1 MQSSTNQVFR
11 SFVDQAIEVLQRDA
25 DMLALAVGGSW
36 TTGRMDTFSD
46 LDLVLVSARPIAP
59 DLAQMRAVANKLG
72 VMLSAFRGDHVGE
85 PRLLITLY
93 DNPLL
98 HVDIKFL
105 TTPECYE
112 RVEDPVVVW
121 ERDDLLTNILQQS
134 SAHYPGVD
142 FQWIEDR
149 FWIWVHYAL
158 LKIGRGEYFE
168 ALDFLSFLRGR
179 VIGPLIQLKNSQL
192 PNGVRRIEM
201 TATADE
207 LENLRQTVATPTYTS
222 LVDALK
228 TTVRLYTELRDLLA
242 PADYKLNQEARQAVE
257 QYMNKQFDNTS
268 NAAVN
273 TRENG
278 R

>member
-1 MQSSTNQVFR
+1 
-11 SFVDQAIEVLQRDA
+11 
-25 DMLALAVGGSW
+25 
-36 TTGRMDTFSD
+36 
-46 LDLVLVSARPIAP
+46 
-59 DLAQMRAVANKLG
+59 MRAVADKLG

-85 PRLLITLY
+85 SRLLIALY

-121 ERDDLLTNILQQS
+121 ERDLLLTNILQQS

-142 FQWIEDR
+142 FEWIEDR
-149 FWIWVHYAL
+149 FWTWVHYAL

-168 ALDFLSFLRGR
+168 ALDFLSFLRSR
-179 VIGPLIQLKNSQL
+179 VIGPLIQLKNGQL

-201 TATADE
+201 TATADD
-207 LENLRQTVATPTYTS
+207 LETLRQTVATPTYTS

-228 TTVRLYTELRDLLA
+228 AIIRLYTDLRDLLA
-242 PADYKLNQEARQAVE
+242 PADGQPNREARRAVE
-257 QYMNKQFDNTS
+257 QYMNTQLDTTH
-268 NAAVN
+268 NAAIN